1 MTPASDPAASVAES
15 LLPPTA
21 VPPVPEQA
29 LNWRATIPPAVIIAL
44 LLTALVSFLVLAG
57 SEVAFS
63 RLTDTKAR
71 TWSLIDARVSLMAM
85 QREITRAESAQR
97 GFVLTGEARYLEPFG
112 NASDRAM
119 FEYGNAISL
128 LHDEPDL
135 GARCVAVGQLLKDK
149 QDELTLTVH
158 LAQSG
163 QREQALSVIDSGH
176 GVTTMEDLMALTR
189 NIDEAIL
196 DRTRAVDGAYRVL
209 AERQRW
215 GVGVLVG
222 LNLLFLAA
230 LAART
235 IKHFFEREQQRE
247 ALARQAEVLE
257 SAVTSRTRELHELST
272 YLQEQ
277 SEWERQRLARDLHDE
292 FGALLTAAKLDV
304 AWLQGRN
311 PGDDPQRTERLTRL
325 SGELDEAVDLK
336 RRVIESLRPA
346 VLEQLGL
353 PDALAWY
360 VQEVA
365 GRRGLSVQLDLQP
378 LRVAPGVAL
387 TLYRIAQDALT
398 NTLQHA
404 QATEVAVSLRH
415 EGAEV
420 VLVVADNGQGMSKD
434 AYEPGRGRLG
444 LRGMAHRVQAH
455 HGQFEVAS
463 EPGQGTRL
471 TVKVPAGEALLPSAQ
486 S

>member
-1 MTPASDPAASVAES
+1 MTPDSASPIAES

-21 VPPVPEQA
+21 VSPVPERV
-29 LNWRATIPPAVIIAL
+29 LNWRSTIPPAVVIAL

-97 GFVLTGEARYLEPFG
+97 GYLLTGEQRYLEPYSS
-112 NASDRAM
+112 ASDRAM

-128 LHDEPDL
+128 LNGEPDL
-135 GARCVAVGQLLKDK
+135 SGRCVAVGQLLKDK
-149 QDELTLTVH
+149 QEELNLTVH

-163 QREQALSVIDSGH
+163 QRDQAMAVIDAGK
-176 GVTTMEDLMALTR
+176 GVATMEDLMVLTR
-189 NIDEAIL
+189 EIDEAIL
-196 DRTRAVDGAYRVL
+196 DRTRAVDQEYRAL

-215 GVGVLVG
+215 GVGGLVG

-235 IKHFFEREQQRE
+235 IKHFYEREQQRE
-247 ALARQAEVLE
+247 ALARQAEALE
-257 SAVTSRTRELHELST
+257 TAVDARTRELHELST

-325 SGELDEAVDLK
+325 GSELDEAVDLK
-336 RRVIESLRPA
+336 RRVIEILRPA

-365 GRRGLSVQLDLQP
+365 GRRGLAVQLDLQP
-378 LRVAPGVAL
+378 LRVAPQVAL

-415 EGAEV
+415 EGPEV
-420 VLVVADNGQGMSKD
+420 VMVVADNGQGMPKN

-444 LRGMAHRVQAH
+444 LRGMAHRLQAH
-455 HGQFEVAS
+455 RGQFDVSS

-471 TVKVPAGEALLPSAQ
+471 TVKVPASETLMPAA
-486 S
+486 